1 MVYGLA
7 DGMALVSMDELSHIA
22 GTATTVLIRC
32 MGSQT
37 LTDRQAKKYRNGLE
51 CVAER
56 SFSKLRMRFLGFLA
70 LPEPYSCLN

>member
-7 DGMALVSMDELSHIA
+7 DGMASVSMDELYHIA
-22 GTATTVLIRC
+22 GTATTALIRR

-56 SFSKLRMRFLGFLA
+56 SFSKLRTRFLAKFARIAQL
-70 LPEPYSCLN
+70 